1 MRLLQHCGMPAGDV
15 DFIHGD
21 GKVVGG
27 ILKDAP
33 ARSSLFTGSQAVAE
47 HLVVDLK
54 GKVRHSSANHCMALH
69 RCHALATLCRV
80 QRLTVLP
87 GGWPGVNSM
96 TRAQH
101 NRMVFAALQGALLW
115 QSTCSMNSRSVPAAC
130 S

>member
-21 GKVVGG
+21 GKLVGG

-69 RCHALATLCRV
+69 RYHALATLCRV
-80 QRLTVLP
+80 QWLTVLP
-87 GGWPGVNSM
+87 GGWPGVTSM
-96 TRAQH
+96 T
-101 NRMVFAALQGALLW
+101 
-115 QSTCSMNSRSVPAAC
+115 
-130 S
+130 

>member
-1 MRLLQHCGMPAGDV
+1 VNTPVLVVRISPGHCRSTQHHVLPAACPAAITALPSNHVPPPPRRRVSIVAEHFVRLLQHCGMPAADV

-54 GKVRHSSANHCMALH
+54 GKVRD
-69 RCHALATLCRV
+69 
-80 QRLTVLP
+80 Q
-87 GGWPGVNSM
+87 GVPPD
-96 TRAQH
+96 
-101 NRMVFAALQGALLW
+101 
-115 QSTCSMNSRSVPAAC
+115 SRG
-130 S
+130 

>member
-33 ARSSLFTGSQAVAE
+33 ARSTLFTGSQAVAE

-54 GKVRHSSANHCMALH
+54 GKVRGWNCPPVAAAGGACAC
-69 RCHALATLCRV
+69 RCVT
-80 QRLTVLP
+80 
-87 GGWPGVNSM
+87 
-96 TRAQH
+96 
-101 NRMVFAALQGALLW
+101 AAGLRPVSWQGPEASTAAGALVSKLLAG
-115 QSTCSMNSRSVPAAC
+115 QRM
-130 S
+130 